1 MNDNV
6 AVFTVTELMARW
18 KVARKTI
25 LDLIRRGKLHAFR
38 VGERSYRVTM
48 DEVMRYEQTKA
59 A

>member
-6 AVFTVTELMARW
+6 AVFTITELMARW

-25 LDLIRRGKLHAFR
+25 LDQIRNGKLRAFR